1 MPDDL
6 DDAGAAPVKSEP
18 DISIFGTGPCATKE
32 ASFLQTP
39 SYSEAA
45 SLWEVRTDDTFG
57 GSEKGQVGCY
67 ALEVFIQQ
75 PYRRFVYITLISC
88 TIRILRF
95 DRAGCYYSQRIKYH
109 DGTVFFGKLV
119 VLLSSFNEALLG
131 YDTSV
136 SWVDGKHVMKMT
148 PAEIFNEGVWEA
160 NTTELVFELDNQLI
174 FSRRTIRSRGTV
186 CWTARYKGEYYIIKD
201 YWCAEGRAQES
212 AFLKDLAGIR
222 GVGQMLTYDDD
233 RDKVVT
239 NRTFTRLVLVKYD
252 QTLEKAKSARHL
264 LCAVWDIVQVAL
276 STRGS
281 SIVISASTTSFP
293 PMIRLAVVI
302 DWDLAKRVNPKMA
315 TERSD
320 GDATTHGPINRRE
333 YWMVPPYSGISD
345 NMDDIESIFYVLYH
359 VLFGYDASGNSLPAH
374 ALGTVAH
381 WHDICTP

>member
-18 DISIFGTGPCATKE
+18 DISIFGTGPCTTKE

-131 YDTSV
+131 YDTSL

-233 RDKVVT
+233 RESVKEGFLDAEVMKSDTQQGCAEQNIYAPSPRQVRPDFRESQVCSP
-239 NRTFTRLVLVKYD
+239 FT
-252 QTLEKAKSARHL
+252 
-264 LCAVWDIVQVAL
+264 LCGLGYCKFV
-276 STRGS
+276 RP
-281 SIVISASTTSFP
+281 SI
-293 PMIRLAVVI
+293 MR
-302 DWDLAKRVNPKMA
+302 
-315 TERSD
+315 
-320 GDATTHGPINRRE
+320 
-333 YWMVPPYSGISD
+333 
-345 NMDDIESIFYVLYH
+345 IF
-359 VLFGYDASGNSLPAH
+359 
-374 ALGTVAH
+374 
-381 WHDICTP
+381 